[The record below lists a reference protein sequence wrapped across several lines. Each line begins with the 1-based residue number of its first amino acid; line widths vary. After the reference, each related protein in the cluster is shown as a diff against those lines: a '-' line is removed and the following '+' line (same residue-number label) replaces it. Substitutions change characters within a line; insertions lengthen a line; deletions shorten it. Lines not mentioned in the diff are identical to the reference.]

1 MRHWIGLGLAIVLAL
16 ALFFGGGWGVTRMS
30 ALPAEG
36 LGVTSNRGLAAL
48 GVLTGVGLLLGILM
62 AAPKISPLAAG
73 LPGAALLAWT
83 ALLGLSSTQAA
94 RLIPMSTEPS
104 GAGFHVLLVSG
115 VLALLG
121 FAMIFPLFVPSRWW
135 GESREDEDARKD
147 QGEDQGEDQG
157 DDEGDEDEGEGRGK
171 PRRRARRPPAPPGL
185 LEP

>member
-1 MRHWIGLGLAIVLAL
+1 MRHWIGVGLAIVLAL

-36 LGVTSNRGLAAL
+36 LGVTSNRGLAAF

-62 AAPKISPLAAG
+62 AAPKVSPLAAG
-73 LPGAALLAWT
+73 LPGLALLALT
-83 ALLGLSSTQAA
+83 ALYSLSGTLAA
-94 RLIPMSTEPS
+94 RLIPMRTQPS
-104 GAGFHVLLVSG
+104 GAGFQVLLVNG

-135 GESREDEDARKD
+135 GGSR
-147 QGEDQGEDQG
+147 
-157 DDEGDEDEGEGRGK
+157 GDEDEQKEQGGDGDGDEGEGGRRGRL
-171 PRRRARRPPAPPGL
+171 PRRARRPPAPPGL